1 MKRFTSWLIAG
12 VMVAGFVM
20 VPVAG
25 HAKGKKD
32 RLTLQAQRA
41 GWLLGMFLGEQNA
54 QPNPFVLK
62 VDPDSDAQIKG
73 VRPGDELI
81 RFDGFEASPLSRVF
95 DRGNELRP
103 GKEVQVW
110 FRRGVQTIRV
120 NLAVPKEPGAT
131 PSEKPEKEDKAEK
144 SDKKDKEAGN
154 EEQPAEGKKKKK
166 KSPVVIKPIP
176 APGSN

>member
-12 VMVAGFVM
+12 VMGAGFLM
-20 VPVAG
+20 APAASQ
-25 HAKGKKD
+25 AKSKKD

-41 GWLLGMFLGEQNA
+41 GWLLGMFLGEEKA

-81 RFDGFEASPLSRVF
+81 RFDGVEASPLSRVF
-95 DRGNELRP
+95 DRGNDLRP

-110 FRRGVQTIRV
+110 FRRGVQPIRV
-120 NLAVPKEPGAT
+120 SLVAPKAPGAA
-131 PSEKPEKEDKAEK
+131 PADKPEKDEKAEK
-144 SDKKDKEAGN
+144 KDKDPGT

-176 APGSN
+176 APGGN

>member
-1 MKRFTSWLIAG
+1 MKRFTSWLMAG
-12 VMVAGFVM
+12 VLAGGFVM
-20 VPVAG
+20 APVASQ
-25 HAKGKKD
+25 AKGKKD

-81 RFDGFEASPLSRVF
+81 RFDGFEANPLSRVF
-95 DRGNELRP
+95 ERGNELRP

-120 NLAVPKEPGAT
+120 SLIVPKAPGAE
-131 PSEKPEKEDKAEK
+131 PAEKDDKAEK
-144 SDKKDKEAGN
+144 SDKKDKDAN
-154 EEQPAEGKKKKK
+154 TDEQPEEGKKKKKK

-176 APGSN
+176 APGNN